1 MSVSDERI
9 ERAARA
15 MWEVNP
21 PNPPGWAP
29 WGDRDG
35 WGPSIPERR
44 FTLAQARAALEAD
57 APALEAARAEGMRG
71 RWRTICDLETVLRRI
86 RDFVE
91 DEHERRDVVGIDEAS
106 DYATEPEKI
115 MAIIDAELGSIA
127 IDARISEMK
136 EANS

>member
-9 ERAARA
+9 EAAWHAIR
-15 MWEVNP
+15 MDKENWNCGVDPCDKE
-21 PNPPGWAP
+21 
-29 WGDRDG
+29 DDG
-35 WGPSIPERR
+35 YESCACWRH
-44 FTLAQARAALEAD
+44 ARAALEAD